1 MKTIT
6 KILDEELAMNK
17 EELLKEYKNVYGEDA
32 KDVFFSPGRINV
44 IGEHTDYNG
53 GHVFPAAI
61 SLGVYGVYGP
71 REDNKVRLYSGNVD
85 GDIVEF
91 DLDDSS
97 VEKDDRFWTNYFKG
111 MLTYLK
117 ERADGDKINHGFNL
131 YIKATLPSGSGLS
144 SSAAIEML
152 MGIILKDEF
161 NLDVDRVTLAKLGQK
176 TENEFV
182 GLNSGIMDQF
192 ACIMGK
198 KDNAIF
204 LDTNTM
210 EYEYKPLKLGEYEI
224 IIMSTNKEHT
234 LADSAYNDRVRE
246 CHDALTK
253 LQTKLNIKALGEL
266 DEESFD
272 EYSYL
277 INDETEI
284 RRARHAV
291 FENQRT
297 LHATK
302 AMEDADL
309 EKLGRLINASHVSLH
324 YDYEVT
330 GKELDTL
337 AEAAWKQ
344 DGVLGAR
351 MIGGGFG
358 GSAIAIVK
366 KDKAEEF
373 KKNVGKIYRNKIGY
387 DASFY
392 DAEIVDGTKR
402 I

>member
-1 MKTIT
+1 
-6 KILDEELAMNK
+6 MNK
-17 EELLKEYKNVYGEDA
+17 EELLKEYETTFGEKG

-71 REDNKVRLYSGNVD
+71 REDKKVCLFSGNVD

-91 DLDDSS
+91 DIDDTT
-97 VEKDDRFWTNYFKG
+97 VEKDDRFWANYFKG
-111 MLTYLK
+111 MITYLREK
-117 ERADGDKINHGFNL
+117 YDNIDHGFNL
-131 YIKATLPSGSGLS
+131 YIKANLPSSSGLS

-161 NLDVDRVTLAKLGQK
+161 NLDVDRIALAKMGQR

-198 KDNAIF
+198 KDSAIF
-204 LDTNTM
+204 LDCNTLD
-210 EYEYKPLKLGEYEI
+210 YEYKPLALGDYEI
-224 IIMSTNKEHT
+224 IIMATNKPHT

-246 CHDALTK
+246 CHDAVKK
-253 LQTKLNIKALGEL
+253 LQAKLDIKTLGEL
-266 DEESFD
+266 DNDTFD
-272 EYSYL
+272 EYAYL
-277 INDETEI
+277 INNETEI
-284 RRARHAV
+284 KRARHAV
-291 FENQRT
+291 SENQRT
-297 LHATK
+297 LRATK
-302 AMEDADL
+302 AMQDGDL
-309 EKLGRLINASHVSLH
+309 EKLGRLIDASHVSLH

-330 GKELDTL
+330 GQELDTL
-337 AEAAWKQ
+337 AEASWAQ
-344 DGVLGAR
+344 PGVLGAR

-366 KDKAEEF
+366 KDQAEAF
-373 KKNVGKIYRNKIGY
+373 KKNVGKIYRDKIGY

-392 DAEIVDGTKR
+392 DAKIVDGTKR

>member
-1 MKTIT
+1 
-6 KILDEELAMNK
+6 MNK
-17 EELLKEYKNVYGEDA
+17 EELLKEYETTFGEKG

-71 REDNKVRLYSGNVD
+71 REDKKVCLFSGNVD

-91 DLDDSS
+91 DIDDTT
-97 VEKDDRFWTNYFKG
+97 VEKDDRFWANYFKG
-111 MLTYLK
+111 MITYLREK
-117 ERADGDKINHGFNL
+117 YDNIDHGFNL
-131 YIKATLPSGSGLS
+131 YIKANLPSGSGLS

-161 NLDVDRVTLAKLGQK
+161 NLDVDRIALAKMGQR

-198 KDNAIF
+198 KDSAIF
-204 LDTNTM
+204 LDCNTLD
-210 EYEYKPLKLGEYEI
+210 YEYKPLALGDYEI
-224 IIMSTNKEHT
+224 IIMATNKPHT

-246 CHDALTK
+246 CHDAVKK
-253 LQTKLNIKALGEL
+253 LQAKLDIKTLGEL
-266 DEESFD
+266 DNDTFD
-272 EYSYL
+272 EYVYL
-277 INDETEI
+277 INNETEI
-284 RRARHAV
+284 KRARHAV
-291 FENQRT
+291 SENQRT
-297 LHATK
+297 LRATK
-302 AMEDADL
+302 AMQDGDL
-309 EKLGRLINASHVSLH
+309 EKLGRLIDASHVSLH

-330 GKELDTL
+330 GQELDTL
-337 AEAAWKQ
+337 AEASWAQ
-344 DGVLGAR
+344 PGVLGAR

-366 KDKAEEF
+366 KDQAEAF
-373 KKNVGKIYRNKIGY
+373 KKNVGKIYRDKIGY

>member
-1 MKTIT
+1 
-6 KILDEELAMNK
+6 MNK
-17 EELLKEYKNVYGEDA
+17 EELLKEYETTFGEKGKDA
-32 KDVFFSPGRINV
+32 FFSPGRINV

-71 REDNKVRLYSGNVD
+71 REDKKVCLFSGNVD

-91 DLDDSS
+91 DIDDTT
-97 VEKDDRFWTNYFKG
+97 VEKDDRFWANYFKG
-111 MLTYLK
+111 MITYLREK
-117 ERADGDKINHGFNL
+117 YDNIDHGFNL
-131 YIKATLPSGSGLS
+131 YIKANLPSGSGLS

-161 NLDVDRVTLAKLGQK
+161 NLDVDRIALAKMGQR

-198 KDNAIF
+198 KDSAIF
-204 LDTNTM
+204 LDCNTLD
-210 EYEYKPLKLGEYEI
+210 YEYKPLALGDYEI
-224 IIMSTNKEHT
+224 IIMATNKPHT

-246 CHDALTK
+246 CHDAVKK
-253 LQTKLNIKALGEL
+253 LQAKLDIKTLGEL
-266 DEESFD
+266 DNDTFD
-272 EYSYL
+272 EYAYL
-277 INDETEI
+277 INNETEI
-284 RRARHAV
+284 KRARHAV
-291 FENQRT
+291 SENQRT
-297 LHATK
+297 LRATK
-302 AMEDADL
+302 AMQDGDL
-309 EKLGRLINASHVSLH
+309 EKLGRLIDASHVSLH

-330 GKELDTL
+330 GQELDTL
-337 AEAAWKQ
+337 AEASWAQ
-344 DGVLGAR
+344 PGVLGAR

-366 KDKAEEF
+366 KDQAEAF
-373 KKNVGKIYRNKIGY
+373 KKNVGKIYRDKIGY

>member
-1 MKTIT
+1 
-6 KILDEELAMNK
+6 MNK
-17 EELLKEYKNVYGEDA
+17 DELIKNYQKVFGKNE

-71 REDNKVRLYSGNVD
+71 RNDNKVCLYSGNID
-85 GDIVEF
+85 GEIVEF
-91 DLDDSS
+91 DLNDDT
-97 VEKDDRFWTNYFKG
+97 VEKDDRFWANYFKG
-111 MLTYLK
+111 MITYLRQR
-117 ERADGDKINHGFNL
+117 EDGNKINHGFNL
-131 YIKATLPSGSGLS
+131 YIKADLPSGSGLS

-152 MGIILKDEF
+152 MGMILKDEF
-161 NLDVDRVTLAKLGQK
+161 DLDINRPDLARLGQK

-198 KDNAIF
+198 NDSAIF
-204 LDTNTM
+204 LDCNTM
-210 EYEYKPLKLGEYEI
+210 EYEYLPLKLGDYEI

-234 LADSAYNDRVRE
+234 LADSAYNNRVRE
-246 CHDALTK
+246 CKNALEK
-253 LQTKLNIKALGEL
+253 LQTKLGITSLGEL
-266 DEESFD
+266 DSQTFD
-272 EYSYL
+272 EYAYL

-284 RRARHAV
+284 KRARHAV
-291 FENQRT
+291 NENERT
-297 LHATK
+297 IRATK
-302 AMEDADL
+302 AMKDNDL
-309 EKLGRLINASHVSLH
+309 EKLGHLINASHVSLH

-366 KDKAEEF
+366 KDKAEDF
-373 KKNVGKIYRNKIGY
+373 KKNVGKIYRDKVGY

-392 DAEIVDGTKR
+392 DAEIVDGTKK

>member
-1 MKTIT
+1 
-6 KILDEELAMNK
+6 MNK
-17 EELLKEYKNVYGEDA
+17 EELLKEYETTFGEKG

-71 REDNKVRLYSGNVD
+71 REDKKVCLFSGNVD

-91 DLDDSS
+91 DIDDTT
-97 VEKDDRFWTNYFKG
+97 VEKDDRFWANYFKG
-111 MLTYLK
+111 MITYLREK
-117 ERADGDKINHGFNL
+117 YDNIDHGFNL
-131 YIKATLPSGSGLS
+131 YIKANLPSGSGLS

-161 NLDVDRVTLAKLGQK
+161 NLDVDRIALAKMGQR

-198 KDNAIF
+198 KDSAIF
-204 LDTNTM
+204 LDCNTLD
-210 EYEYKPLKLGEYEI
+210 YEYKPLALGDYEI
-224 IIMSTNKEHT
+224 IIMATNKPHT

-246 CHDALTK
+246 CHDAVKK
-253 LQTKLNIKALGEL
+253 LQAKLDIKTLGEL
-266 DEESFD
+266 DNDTFD
-272 EYSYL
+272 EYAYL
-277 INDETEI
+277 INNETEI
-284 RRARHAV
+284 KRARHAV
-291 FENQRT
+291 SENQRT
-297 LHATK
+297 LRATK
-302 AMEDADL
+302 AMQDGDL
-309 EKLGRLINASHVSLH
+309 EKLGRLIDASHVSLH

-330 GKELDTL
+330 GQELDTL
-337 AEAAWKQ
+337 AEASWARP
-344 DGVLGAR
+344 GVLGAR

-366 KDKAEEF
+366 KDQAEEF
-373 KKNVGKIYRNKIGY
+373 KKNVGKIYRDKIGY

>member
-1 MKTIT
+1 
-6 KILDEELAMNK
+6 MNK
-17 EELLKEYKNVYGEDA
+17 EELLAAYKNTFGEEGQDI
-32 KDVFFSPGRINV
+32 FFSPGRINV

-71 REDNKVRLYSGNVD
+71 RSDNKVVLYSGNID
-85 GDIVEF
+85 GEAVEF
-91 DLDDSS
+91 DLDDET

-111 MLTYLK
+111 MLTYLRHRK
-117 ERADGDKINHGFNL
+117 DGDKINHGFNL

-161 NLDVDRVTLAKLGQK
+161 DLDVDRVTLAKLGQK

-198 KDNAIF
+198 KDSAIF
-204 LDTNTM
+204 LDCNTL

-234 LADSAYNDRVRE
+234 LADSAYNDRVKE
-246 CHDALTK
+246 CNNALEK
-253 LQTKLNIKALGEL
+253 LQKKLDIKALGEL
-266 DEESFD
+266 DDHTFD

-277 INDETEI
+277 INDETELK
-284 RRARHAV
+284 RARHAV
-291 FENQRT
+291 SENGRT
-297 LHATK
+297 IRATK
-302 AMEDADL
+302 AMEANDL

-337 AEAAWKQ
+337 AEESWKQ

-358 GSAIAIVK
+358 GSAIAIVR
-366 KDKAEEF
+366 KDKAEDF
-373 KKNVGKIYRNKIGY
+373 KKNVGKAYREAVGY

>member
-1 MKTIT
+1 
-6 KILDEELAMNK
+6 MNK
-17 EELLKEYKNVYGEDA
+17 EELLKEYETTFGEKGKN
-32 KDVFFSPGRINV
+32 VFFSPGRINV

-71 REDNKVRLYSGNVD
+71 REDKKVCLFSGNVD

-91 DLDDSS
+91 DIDDTT
-97 VEKDDRFWTNYFKG
+97 VEKDDRFWANYFKG
-111 MLTYLK
+111 MITYLREK
-117 ERADGDKINHGFNL
+117 YDNIDHGFNL
-131 YIKATLPSGSGLS
+131 YIKANLPSGSGLS

-161 NLDVDRVTLAKLGQK
+161 NLDVDRIDLAKMGQR

-198 KDNAIF
+198 KDSAIF
-204 LDTNTM
+204 LDCNTLD
-210 EYEYKPLKLGEYEI
+210 YEYKPLALGDYEI
-224 IIMSTNKEHT
+224 IIMATNKPHT

-246 CHDALTK
+246 CHDAVKK
-253 LQTKLNIKALGEL
+253 LQAKLDIKTLGEL
-266 DEESFD
+266 DNDTFD
-272 EYSYL
+272 EYAYL
-277 INDETEI
+277 INNETEI
-284 RRARHAV
+284 KRARHAV
-291 FENQRT
+291 SENQRT
-297 LHATK
+297 LRATK
-302 AMEDADL
+302 AMQDGDL
-309 EKLGRLINASHVSLH
+309 EKLGRLIDASHVSLH

-330 GKELDTL
+330 GQELDTL
-337 AEAAWKQ
+337 AEASWAQ
-344 DGVLGAR
+344 PGVLGAR

-366 KDKAEEF
+366 KDRAEAF
-373 KKNVGKIYRNKIGY
+373 KKNVGKIYRDKIGY

>member
-1 MKTIT
+1 
-6 KILDEELAMNK
+6 MNK
-17 EELLKEYKNVYGEDA
+17 EELLKEYETTFGEKG

-71 REDNKVRLYSGNVD
+71 REDKKVCLFSGNVD

-91 DLDDSS
+91 DIDDTT
-97 VEKDDRFWTNYFKG
+97 VEKDDRFWANYFKG
-111 MLTYLK
+111 MITYLREK
-117 ERADGDKINHGFNL
+117 YDNIDHGFNL
-131 YIKATLPSGSGLS
+131 YIKANLPSGSGLS

-161 NLDVDRVTLAKLGQK
+161 NLDVDRIALAKMGQR

-198 KDNAIF
+198 KDSAIF
-204 LDTNTM
+204 LDCNTLD
-210 EYEYKPLKLGEYEI
+210 YEYKPLALGDYEI
-224 IIMSTNKEHT
+224 IIMATNKPHT
-234 LADSAYNDRVRE
+234 LTDSAYNDRVRE
-246 CHDALTK
+246 CHDAVKK
-253 LQTKLNIKALGEL
+253 LQAKLDIKTLGEL
-266 DEESFD
+266 DNDTFD
-272 EYSYL
+272 EYAYL
-277 INDETEI
+277 INNETEI
-284 RRARHAV
+284 KRARHAV
-291 FENQRT
+291 SENQRT
-297 LHATK
+297 LRATK
-302 AMEDADL
+302 AMQDGDL
-309 EKLGRLINASHVSLH
+309 EKLGRLIDASHVSLH

-330 GKELDTL
+330 GQELDTL
-337 AEAAWKQ
+337 AEASWAQ
-344 DGVLGAR
+344 PGVLGAR

-366 KDKAEEF
+366 KDQAEAF
-373 KKNVGKIYRNKIGY
+373 KKNVGKIYRDKIGY

>member
-1 MKTIT
+1 
-6 KILDEELAMNK
+6 MNK
-17 EELLKEYKNVYGEDA
+17 EELLKEYETTFGEKG

-61 SLGVYGVYGP
+61 SLGVYGIYGP
-71 REDNKVRLYSGNVD
+71 REDKKVRLFSGNVD

-91 DLDDSS
+91 NIDDTT

-111 MLTYLK
+111 MIAYLREK
-117 ERADGDKINHGFNL
+117 YDNIDHGFNL
-131 YIKATLPSGSGLS
+131 YIKANLPSGSGLS

-161 NLDVDRVTLAKLGQK
+161 DLDVDRIALAKMGQR

-198 KDNAIF
+198 KDSAIF
-204 LDTNTM
+204 LDCNSLD
-210 EYEYKPLKLGEYEI
+210 YEYLPLALGDYEI
-224 IIMSTNKEHT
+224 IIMATNKEHT
-234 LADSAYNDRVRE
+234 LADSAYNNRVRE
-246 CHDALTK
+246 CHNALEK
-253 LQTKLNIKALGEL
+253 LQKQLDIKSLGEL
-266 DEESFD
+266 DNDTLD
-272 EYSYL
+272 EYFYL
-277 INDETEI
+277 INDETELK
-284 RRARHAV
+284 RARHAV
-291 FENQRT
+291 SENQRT
-297 LHATK
+297 LRATK
-302 AMEDADL
+302 AMKAGDL
-309 EKLGRLINASHVSLH
+309 AKLGRLINASHISLH

-337 AEAAWKQ
+337 VEASWKQ
-344 DGVLGAR
+344 PGVLGAR

-366 KDKAEEF
+366 KSEAENF
-373 KKNVGKIYRNKIGY
+373 KQEVGKIYRDAIGY
-387 DASFY
+387 DASLY

>member
-1 MKTIT
+1 
-6 KILDEELAMNK
+6 MNK
-17 EELLKEYKNVYGEDA
+17 EELLTEYEKNFGE
-32 KDVFFSPGRINV
+32 KGQDVFFSPGRINV

-71 REDNKVRLYSGNVD
+71 REDKKVRLYSGNVD

-91 DLDDSS
+91 DIDDTT
-97 VEKDDRFWTNYFKG
+97 VEKDDRFWANYFKG
-111 MLTYLK
+111 MITYLREK
-117 ERADGDKINHGFNL
+117 YDNINHGFNL
-131 YIKATLPSGSGLS
+131 YIKANLSSGSGLS

-161 NLDVDRVTLAKLGQK
+161 NLDVDRIALAKMGQR

-198 KDNAIF
+198 KDSAIF
-204 LDTNTM
+204 LDCNTL
-210 EYEYKPLKLGEYEI
+210 EYEYKPLALGDYEI
-224 IIMSTNKEHT
+224 IIMATNKPHT

-246 CHDALTK
+246 CHDALEK
-253 LQTKLNIKALGEL
+253 LQQKLDVKSLGEL
-266 DEESFD
+266 DNDTLD

-277 INDETEI
+277 INDETELK
-284 RRARHAV
+284 RARHAV
-291 FENQRT
+291 SENQRT
-297 LHATK
+297 LRATK
-302 AMEDADL
+302 AMQDGDL
-309 EKLGRLINASHVSLH
+309 EKLGRLIDASHVSLH

-330 GKELDTL
+330 GDELDTL
-337 AEAAWKQ
+337 AEASWKQ
-344 DGVLGAR
+344 PGVLGAR

-366 KDKAEEF
+366 KSEAENF
-373 KKNVGKIYRNKIGY
+373 KQNVGKIYRDKIGY

-392 DAEIVDGTKR
+392 DAEIVDGTKK

>member
-1 MKTIT
+1 
-6 KILDEELAMNK
+6 MNK
-17 EELLKEYKNVYGEDA
+17 EELLKEYETTFGEKG

-61 SLGVYGVYGP
+61 SLGVYGIYGP
-71 REDNKVRLYSGNVD
+71 REDKKVRLFSGNVD

-91 DLDDSS
+91 DIDDTT

-111 MLTYLK
+111 MIAYLREK
-117 ERADGDKINHGFNL
+117 YDNIDHGFNL
-131 YIKATLPSGSGLS
+131 YIKANLPSGSGLS

-161 NLDVDRVTLAKLGQK
+161 NLDVDRIALAKMGQR

-198 KDNAIF
+198 KDSAIF
-204 LDTNTM
+204 LDCNSLD
-210 EYEYKPLKLGEYEI
+210 YEYLPLALSDYEI
-224 IIMSTNKEHT
+224 IIMATNKEHT
-234 LADSAYNDRVRE
+234 LADSAYNNRVRE
-246 CHDALTK
+246 CHNALEK
-253 LQTKLNIKALGEL
+253 LQKQLDIKSLGEL
-266 DEESFD
+266 DNDTLD

-277 INDETEI
+277 INDETELK
-284 RRARHAV
+284 RARHAV
-291 FENQRT
+291 SENQRT
-297 LHATK
+297 LRATK
-302 AMEDADL
+302 AMQDGDL
-309 EKLGRLINASHVSLH
+309 EKLGRLIDASHVSLH

-330 GKELDTL
+330 GQELDTL
-337 AEAAWKQ
+337 AEASWAQ
-344 DGVLGAR
+344 PGVLGAR

-366 KDKAEEF
+366 KDQAEAF
-373 KKNVGKIYRNKIGY
+373 KKNVGKIYRDKVGY

>member
-1 MKTIT
+1 
-6 KILDEELAMNK
+6 MNK
-17 EELLKEYKNVYGEDA
+17 EELLKEYETTFGEKG

-71 REDNKVRLYSGNVD
+71 REDKKVRLFSGNVD

-91 DLDDSS
+91 DIDDTT

-111 MLTYLK
+111 MIAYLREK
-117 ERADGDKINHGFNL
+117 YDNIDHGFNL
-131 YIKATLPSGSGLS
+131 YIKANLPSGSGLS

-161 NLDVDRVTLAKLGQK
+161 NLDVDRIALAKMGQR

-198 KDNAIF
+198 KDSAIF
-204 LDTNTM
+204 LDCNTLD
-210 EYEYKPLKLGEYEI
+210 YEYKPLALGDYEI
-224 IIMSTNKEHT
+224 IIMATNKPHT

-246 CHDALTK
+246 CHDAVKK
-253 LQTKLNIKALGEL
+253 LQAKLDIKTLGEL
-266 DEESFD
+266 DNDTFD
-272 EYSYL
+272 EYAYL
-277 INDETEI
+277 INNETEI
-284 RRARHAV
+284 KRARHAV
-291 FENQRT
+291 SENQRT
-297 LHATK
+297 LRATK
-302 AMEDADL
+302 AMQDGDL
-309 EKLGRLINASHVSLH
+309 EKLGRLIDASHVSLH

-330 GKELDTL
+330 GQELDTL
-337 AEAAWKQ
+337 AEASWAQ
-344 DGVLGAR
+344 PGVLGAR

-366 KDKAEEF
+366 KDQAEEF
-373 KKNVGKIYRNKIGY
+373 KKNVGKIYRDKIGY

>member
-1 MKTIT
+1 
-6 KILDEELAMNK
+6 MNK
-17 EELLKEYKNVYGEDA
+17 EELLKEYETTFGEKG

-71 REDNKVRLYSGNVD
+71 REDKKVCLFSGNVD

-91 DLDDSS
+91 DIDDTT
-97 VEKDDRFWTNYFKG
+97 VEKDDRFWANYFKG
-111 MLTYLK
+111 MITYLLEK
-117 ERADGDKINHGFNL
+117 YDNIDHGFNL
-131 YIKATLPSGSGLS
+131 YIKANLPSGSGLS

-161 NLDVDRVTLAKLGQK
+161 NLDVDRIALAKMGQR

-198 KDNAIF
+198 KDSAIF
-204 LDTNTM
+204 LDCNTLD
-210 EYEYKPLKLGEYEI
+210 YEYKPLALGDYEI
-224 IIMSTNKEHT
+224 IIMATNKPHT

-246 CHDALTK
+246 CHDAVKK
-253 LQTKLNIKALGEL
+253 LQAKLDIKTLGEL
-266 DEESFD
+266 DNDTFD
-272 EYSYL
+272 EYAYL
-277 INDETEI
+277 INNETEI
-284 RRARHAV
+284 KRARHAV
-291 FENQRT
+291 SENQRT
-297 LHATK
+297 LRATN
-302 AMEDADL
+302 AMQDGDL
-309 EKLGRLINASHVSLH
+309 EKLGRLIDASHVSLH

-330 GKELDTL
+330 GQELDTL
-337 AEAAWKQ
+337 AEASWAQ
-344 DGVLGAR
+344 PGVLGAR

-366 KDKAEEF
+366 KDQAEAF
-373 KKNVGKIYRNKIGY
+373 KKNVGKIYRDKVGY

>member
-1 MKTIT
+1 
-6 KILDEELAMNK
+6 MNK
-17 EELLKEYKNVYGEDA
+17 EELLKEYETTFGEKG

-71 REDNKVRLYSGNVD
+71 REDKKVCLFSGNVD

-91 DLDDSS
+91 DIDDTT
-97 VEKDDRFWTNYFKG
+97 VEKDDRFWANYFKG
-111 MLTYLK
+111 MITYLREK
-117 ERADGDKINHGFNL
+117 YDNIDHGFNL
-131 YIKATLPSGSGLS
+131 YIKANLPSGSGLS

-161 NLDVDRVTLAKLGQK
+161 NLDVDRIALAKMGQR

-198 KDNAIF
+198 KDSAIF
-204 LDTNTM
+204 LDCNTLD
-210 EYEYKPLKLGEYEI
+210 YEYKPLTLGDYEI
-224 IIMSTNKEHT
+224 IIMATNKPHT

-246 CHDALTK
+246 CHDAVKK
-253 LQTKLNIKALGEL
+253 LQAKLDIKTLGEL
-266 DEESFD
+266 DNDTFD
-272 EYSYL
+272 EYAYL
-277 INDETEI
+277 INNETEI
-284 RRARHAV
+284 KRARHAV
-291 FENQRT
+291 SENQRT
-297 LHATK
+297 LRATK
-302 AMEDADL
+302 AMQDGDL
-309 EKLGRLINASHVSLH
+309 EKLGRLIDASHVSLH

-330 GKELDTL
+330 GQELDTL
-337 AEAAWKQ
+337 AEASWAQ
-344 DGVLGAR
+344 PGVLGAR

-366 KDKAEEF
+366 KDQAEAF
-373 KKNVGKIYRNKIGY
+373 KKNVGKIYRDKIGY

>member
-1 MKTIT
+1 
-6 KILDEELAMNK
+6 MNK
-17 EELLKEYKNVYGEDA
+17 EELLKEYETTFGEKG

-71 REDNKVRLYSGNVD
+71 REDKKVCLFSGNVD

-91 DLDDSS
+91 DIDDTT
-97 VEKDDRFWTNYFKG
+97 VEKDDRFWANYFKG
-111 MLTYLK
+111 MITYLREK
-117 ERADGDKINHGFNL
+117 YDNIDHGFNL
-131 YIKATLPSGSGLS
+131 YIKANLPSGSGLS

-161 NLDVDRVTLAKLGQK
+161 NLDVDRIALAKMGQR

-198 KDNAIF
+198 KDSAIF
-204 LDTNTM
+204 LDCNTLD
-210 EYEYKPLKLGEYEI
+210 YEYKPLALGDYKI
-224 IIMSTNKEHT
+224 IIMATNKPHT

-246 CHDALTK
+246 CHDAVKK
-253 LQTKLNIKALGEL
+253 LQAKLDIKTLGEL
-266 DEESFD
+266 DNDTFD
-272 EYSYL
+272 EYAYL
-277 INDETEI
+277 INNETEI
-284 RRARHAV
+284 KRARHAV
-291 FENQRT
+291 SENQRT
-297 LHATK
+297 LRATK
-302 AMEDADL
+302 AMQNGDL
-309 EKLGRLINASHVSLH
+309 EKLGRLIDASHVSLH

-330 GKELDTL
+330 GQELDTL
-337 AEAAWKQ
+337 AEASWAQ
-344 DGVLGAR
+344 PGVLGAR

-366 KDKAEEF
+366 KDQAEAF
-373 KKNVGKIYRNKIGY
+373 KKNVGKIYRDKIGY

>member
-1 MKTIT
+1 
-6 KILDEELAMNK
+6 MNK
-17 EELLKEYKNVYGEDA
+17 EELLKEYETTFGEKG

-71 REDNKVRLYSGNVD
+71 REDKKVRLFSGNVD

-91 DLDDSS
+91 DIDDTT

-111 MLTYLK
+111 MIAYLREK
-117 ERADGDKINHGFNL
+117 YDNIDHGFNL
-131 YIKATLPSGSGLS
+131 YIKANLPSGSGLS

-161 NLDVDRVTLAKLGQK
+161 DLDVDRIALAKMGQR

-198 KDNAIF
+198 KDSAIF
-204 LDTNTM
+204 LDCNSLD
-210 EYEYKPLKLGEYEI
+210 YEYLPLALSDYEI
-224 IIMSTNKEHT
+224 IIMATNKEHT
-234 LADSAYNDRVRE
+234 LADSAYNNRVRE
-246 CHDALTK
+246 CHNALEK
-253 LQTKLNIKALGEL
+253 LQKQLDIKSLGEL
-266 DEESFD
+266 DNDTLD

-277 INDETEI
+277 INDETKLK
-284 RRARHAV
+284 RARHAV
-291 FENQRT
+291 SENQRT
-297 LHATK
+297 LRATK
-302 AMEDADL
+302 AMKSGDL
-309 EKLGRLINASHVSLH
+309 AKLGRLNNASHISLH

-337 AEAAWKQ
+337 VEASWKQ
-344 DGVLGAR
+344 PGVLGAR

-366 KDKAEEF
+366 KSEAENF
-373 KKNVGKIYRNKIGY
+373 KQEVGKIYRDKIGY

>member
-1 MKTIT
+1 
-6 KILDEELAMNK
+6 MNK
-17 EELLKEYKNVYGEDA
+17 EELLKEYETTFGEKG

-71 REDNKVRLYSGNVD
+71 REDKKVCLFSGNVD

-91 DLDDSS
+91 DIDDTT
-97 VEKDDRFWTNYFKG
+97 VEKDDRFWANYFKG
-111 MLTYLK
+111 MITYLREK
-117 ERADGDKINHGFNL
+117 YDNIDHGFNL
-131 YIKATLPSGSGLS
+131 YIKANLPSGSGLS

-161 NLDVDRVTLAKLGQK
+161 NLDVDRIALAKMGQR

-198 KDNAIF
+198 KDSAIF
-204 LDTNTM
+204 LDCNTLD
-210 EYEYKPLKLGEYEI
+210 YEYKPLALGDYEI
-224 IIMSTNKEHT
+224 IIMATNKPHT

-246 CHDALTK
+246 CHDAVKK
-253 LQTKLNIKALGEL
+253 LQAKLDIKTLGEL
-266 DEESFD
+266 DNDTFD
-272 EYSYL
+272 EYAYL
-277 INDETEI
+277 INNEI
-284 RRARHAV
+284 EIKRARHAV
-291 FENQRT
+291 SENQRT
-297 LHATK
+297 LRATK
-302 AMEDADL
+302 AMQDGDL
-309 EKLGRLINASHVSLH
+309 EKLGRLIDASHVSLH

-330 GKELDTL
+330 GQELDTL
-337 AEAAWKQ
+337 AEASWAQ
-344 DGVLGAR
+344 PGVLGAR

-366 KDKAEEF
+366 KDQAEAF
-373 KKNVGKIYRNKIGY
+373 KKNVGKIYRDKIGY

>member
-1 MKTIT
+1 
-6 KILDEELAMNK
+6 MNK
-17 EELLKEYKNVYGEDA
+17 DELIKNYQETFGKNE

-61 SLGVYGVYGP
+61 SLGVYGVYGS
-71 REDNKVRLYSGNVD
+71 RNDNKVCLYSGNVN
-85 GDIVEF
+85 GEVVEF
-91 DLDDSS
+91 DLNDDT
-97 VEKDDRFWTNYFKG
+97 VEKDDRFWANYFKG
-111 MLTYLK
+111 MIAYLRQRK
-117 ERADGDKINHGFNL
+117 DGNKINHGFNL
-131 YIKATLPSGSGLS
+131 YIKANLPSGSGLS

-152 MGIILKDEF
+152 MGTILKDEF
-161 NLDVDRVTLAKLGQK
+161 DLDIDRPTLARLGQK

-198 KDNAIF
+198 KDSAIF
-204 LDTNTM
+204 LDCNTM
-210 EYEYKPLKLGEYEI
+210 EYEYMPLKLGDYEI

-246 CHDALTK
+246 CKNALEK
-253 LQTKLNIKALGEL
+253 LQAELDIASLGEL
-266 DEESFD
+266 DSQTFD

-284 RRARHAV
+284 KRARHAV
-291 FENQRT
+291 NENERT
-297 LHATK
+297 IRATK
-302 AMEDADL
+302 AMKDDDL
-309 EKLGRLINASHVSLH
+309 EKLGHLINASHVSLH

-330 GKELDTL
+330 GEELDTL

-373 KKNVGKIYRNKIGY
+373 KRNVGKIYRDQIGY
-387 DASFY
+387 EASFY
-392 DAEIVDGTKR
+392 DAEIVDGTKK

>member
-1 MKTIT
+1 MDKQ
-6 KILDEELAMNK
+6 DF
-17 EELLKEYKNVYGEDA
+17 LKEYQDTFKEPG

-71 REDNKVRLYSGNVD
+71 REDKKVCLFSGNVD

-91 DLDDSS
+91 DIDDTT
-97 VEKDDRFWTNYFKG
+97 VEKDDRFWANYFKG
-111 MLTYLK
+111 MITYLREK
-117 ERADGDKINHGFNL
+117 YDNIDHGFNL
-131 YIKATLPSGSGLS
+131 YIKANLPSGSGLS

-161 NLDVDRVTLAKLGQK
+161 NLDVDRIALAKMGQR

-198 KDNAIF
+198 KDSAIF
-204 LDTNTM
+204 LDCNTLD
-210 EYEYKPLKLGEYEI
+210 YEYKPLALGDYEI
-224 IIMSTNKEHT
+224 IIMATNKPHT

-246 CHDALTK
+246 CHDAVKK
-253 LQTKLNIKALGEL
+253 LQAKLDIKTLGEL
-266 DEESFD
+266 DNDTFD
-272 EYSYL
+272 EYAYL
-277 INDETEI
+277 INNETEI
-284 RRARHAV
+284 KRARHAV
-291 FENQRT
+291 SENQRT
-297 LHATK
+297 LRATK
-302 AMEDADL
+302 AMQDGDL
-309 EKLGRLINASHVSLH
+309 EKLGRLIDASHVSLH

-330 GKELDTL
+330 GQELDTL
-337 AEAAWKQ
+337 AKASWAQ
-344 DGVLGAR
+344 PGVLGAR

-366 KDKAEEF
+366 KDQAEAF
-373 KKNVGKIYRNKIGY
+373 KKNVGKIYRDKIGY

>member
-1 MKTIT
+1 
-6 KILDEELAMNK
+6 MNK
-17 EELLKEYKNVYGEDA
+17 EELLTEYEKTFNENGQ
-32 KDVFFSPGRINV
+32 DVFFSPGRINV

-61 SLGVYGVYGP
+61 SLGVYGVYGS
-71 REDNKVRLYSGNVD
+71 RDDTKVRLYSGDVD
-85 GDIVEF
+85 GDVVEF
-91 DLDDSS
+91 DINDTT
-97 VEKDDRFWTNYFKG
+97 VEEGDRFWANYFKG
-111 MLTYLK
+111 MITYLREK
-117 ERADGDKINHGFNL
+117 YDNIDHGFNL
-131 YIKATLPSGSGLS
+131 YIKANLPSGSGLS

-161 NLDVDRVTLAKLGQK
+161 NLDVDRIALAKMGQR

-198 KDNAIF
+198 KDSAIF
-204 LDTNTM
+204 LDCNTLK
-210 EYEYKPLKLGEYEI
+210 YEYKPLALGDYEI
-224 IIMSTNKEHT
+224 IIMATNKPHT

-246 CHDALTK
+246 CHDALEK
-253 LQTKLNIKALGEL
+253 LQQKLDVKSLGEL
-266 DEESFD
+266 DNDALD

-277 INDETEI
+277 INDETELK
-284 RRARHAV
+284 RARHAV
-291 FENQRT
+291 SENQRT
-297 LHATK
+297 LRATK
-302 AMEDADL
+302 AMQYGDL
-309 EKLGRLINASHVSLH
+309 EKLGRLIDASHVSLH

-330 GKELDTL
+330 GDELDTL
-337 AEAAWKQ
+337 AEASWKQ
-344 DGVLGAR
+344 PGVLGAR

-366 KDKAEEF
+366 KSEAENF
-373 KKNVGKIYRNKIGY
+373 KKNVGDIYRDKIGY

>member
-1 MKTIT
+1 
-6 KILDEELAMNK
+6 MNK
-17 EELLKEYKNVYGEDA
+17 EELLKEYETTFGEKG

-61 SLGVYGVYGP
+61 SLGVYGIYGP
-71 REDNKVRLYSGNVD
+71 REDKKVRLFSGNVD

-91 DLDDSS
+91 NIDDTT

-111 MLTYLK
+111 MIAYLREK
-117 ERADGDKINHGFNL
+117 YDNIDHGFNL
-131 YIKATLPSGSGLS
+131 YIKANLPSGSGLS

-161 NLDVDRVTLAKLGQK
+161 DLDVDRIALAKMGQR

-198 KDNAIF
+198 KDSAIF
-204 LDTNTM
+204 LNCNSLD
-210 EYEYKPLKLGEYEI
+210 YEYLPLALGDYEI
-224 IIMSTNKEHT
+224 IIMATNKEHT
-234 LADSAYNDRVRE
+234 LTDSAYNNRVRE
-246 CHDALTK
+246 CHNALEK
-253 LQTKLNIKALGEL
+253 LQKQLDIKSLGEL
-266 DEESFD
+266 DNDTLD

-277 INDETEI
+277 INDETELK
-284 RRARHAV
+284 RARHAV
-291 FENQRT
+291 SENQRT
-297 LHATK
+297 LRATK
-302 AMEDADL
+302 AMKTGDL
-309 EKLGRLINASHVSLH
+309 AKLGRLINASHISLH

-337 AEAAWKQ
+337 VEASWKQ
-344 DGVLGAR
+344 PGVLGAR

-366 KDKAEEF
+366 KSEAENF
-373 KKNVGKIYRNKIGY
+373 KQEVGKIYRDAIGY

>member
-1 MKTIT
+1 
-6 KILDEELAMNK
+6 MNK
-17 EELLKEYKNVYGEDA
+17 EELLKEYETTFGEKG

-71 REDNKVRLYSGNVD
+71 REDKKVCLFSGNVD

-91 DLDDSS
+91 DIDDTT
-97 VEKDDRFWTNYFKG
+97 VEKDDRFWANYFKG
-111 MLTYLK
+111 MITYLREK
-117 ERADGDKINHGFNL
+117 YDNIDHGFNL
-131 YIKATLPSGSGLS
+131 YIKANLPSGSGLS

-161 NLDVDRVTLAKLGQK
+161 NLDVDRIALAKMGQR

-198 KDNAIF
+198 KDSAIF
-204 LDTNTM
+204 LDCNTLD
-210 EYEYKPLKLGEYEI
+210 YEYKPLDLGDYEI
-224 IIMSTNKEHT
+224 IIMATNKPHT

-246 CHDALTK
+246 CHDAVKK
-253 LQTKLNIKALGEL
+253 LQAKLDIKTLGEL
-266 DEESFD
+266 DNDTFD
-272 EYSYL
+272 EYAYL
-277 INDETEI
+277 INNETEI
-284 RRARHAV
+284 KRARHAV
-291 FENQRT
+291 SENQRT
-297 LHATK
+297 LRATK
-302 AMEDADL
+302 AMQNGDL
-309 EKLGRLINASHVSLH
+309 EKLGRLIDASHVSLH

-330 GKELDTL
+330 GQELDTL
-337 AEAAWKQ
+337 AEASWAQ
-344 DGVLGAR
+344 PGVLGAR

-366 KDKAEEF
+366 KDQAEAF
-373 KKNVGKIYRNKIGY
+373 KKNVGKIYRDKIGY

>member
-1 MKTIT
+1 
-6 KILDEELAMNK
+6 MNK
-17 EELLKEYKNVYGEDA
+17 DELIKNYQKVFGKNE

-71 REDNKVRLYSGNVD
+71 RNDNKVCLYSGNID
-85 GDIVEF
+85 GEIVEF
-91 DLDDSS
+91 DLNDDT
-97 VEKDDRFWTNYFKG
+97 VEKDDRFWANYFKG
-111 MLTYLK
+111 MITYLRQR
-117 ERADGDKINHGFNL
+117 EDGNKINHGFNL
-131 YIKATLPSGSGLS
+131 YIKADLPSGSGLS

-152 MGIILKDEF
+152 MGMILKDEF
-161 NLDVDRVTLAKLGQK
+161 DLDINRPDLARLGQK

-198 KDNAIF
+198 KDSAIF
-204 LDTNTM
+204 LDCNTLK
-210 EYEYKPLKLGEYEI
+210 YEYMPLALGDYEI
-224 IIMSTNKEHT
+224 IIMATNKPHT
-234 LADSAYNDRVRE
+234 LADSAYNDRVAE
-246 CHDALTK
+246 CGRALKK
-253 LQTKLNIKALGEL
+253 LQQKLDIKALGEL
-266 DEESFD
+266 DNDTFD

-284 RRARHAV
+284 KRARHAV
-291 FENQRT
+291 SENQRT
-297 LHATK
+297 LRATQ
-302 AMEDADL
+302 AMKDGDL
-309 EKLGRLINASHVSLH
+309 EKLGRLINASHESLH

-337 AEAAWKQ
+337 AEASWKQ
-344 DGVLGAR
+344 PGVLGAR

-366 KDKAEEF
+366 KSEAENF
-373 KKNVGKIYRNKIGY
+373 KKNVGKIYRDTIGY

>member
-1 MKTIT
+1 
-6 KILDEELAMNK
+6 MNK
-17 EELLKEYKNVYGEDA
+17 EELLKEYETTFGEKG

-61 SLGVYGVYGP
+61 SLGVYSVYGP
-71 REDNKVRLYSGNVD
+71 REDKKVCLFSGNVD

-91 DLDDSS
+91 DIDDTT
-97 VEKDDRFWTNYFKG
+97 VEKDDRFWANYFKG
-111 MLTYLK
+111 MITYLREK
-117 ERADGDKINHGFNL
+117 YDNIDHGFNL
-131 YIKATLPSGSGLS
+131 YIKANLPSGSGLS

-161 NLDVDRVTLAKLGQK
+161 NLDVDRIALAKMGQR

-198 KDNAIF
+198 KDSAIF
-204 LDTNTM
+204 LDCNTLD
-210 EYEYKPLKLGEYEI
+210 YEYKPLALGDYEI
-224 IIMSTNKEHT
+224 IIMATNKPHT

-246 CHDALTK
+246 CHDAVKK
-253 LQTKLNIKALGEL
+253 LQAKLDIKTLGEL
-266 DEESFD
+266 DNDTFD
-272 EYSYL
+272 EYAYL
-277 INDETEI
+277 INNETEI
-284 RRARHAV
+284 KRARHAV
-291 FENQRT
+291 SENQRT
-297 LHATK
+297 LRATK
-302 AMEDADL
+302 AMQDGDL
-309 EKLGRLINASHVSLH
+309 EKLGRLIDASHVSLH

-330 GKELDTL
+330 GQELDTL
-337 AEAAWKQ
+337 AEASWAQ
-344 DGVLGAR
+344 PGVLGAR

-366 KDKAEEF
+366 KDQAEAF
-373 KKNVGKIYRNKIGY
+373 KKNVGKIYRDKIGY

>member
-1 MKTIT
+1 
-6 KILDEELAMNK
+6 MNK
-17 EELLKEYKNVYGEDA
+17 EELLKEYETTFGEKG

-61 SLGVYGVYGP
+61 SLGVYGIYGP
-71 REDNKVRLYSGNVD
+71 REDKKVRLFSGNVD

-91 DLDDSS
+91 DIDDTT

-111 MLTYLK
+111 MIAYLREK
-117 ERADGDKINHGFNL
+117 YDNIDHGFNL
-131 YIKATLPSGSGLS
+131 YIKANLPSGSGLS

-161 NLDVDRVTLAKLGQK
+161 DLDVDRIALAKMGQR

-182 GLNSGIMDQF
+182 GLNSGIMDQL

-198 KDNAIF
+198 KDSAIF
-204 LDTNTM
+204 LDCNSLD
-210 EYEYKPLKLGEYEI
+210 YEYLPLALSDYEI
-224 IIMSTNKEHT
+224 IIMATNKEHT
-234 LADSAYNDRVRE
+234 LADSAYNNRVRE
-246 CHDALTK
+246 CHNALEK
-253 LQTKLNIKALGEL
+253 LQKQLDIKSLGEL
-266 DEESFD
+266 DNDTLD

-277 INDETEI
+277 INDETELK
-284 RRARHAV
+284 RARHAV
-291 FENQRT
+291 SENQRT
-297 LHATK
+297 LRATK
-302 AMEDADL
+302 AMKSGDL
-309 EKLGRLINASHVSLH
+309 AKLGRLINASHISLH

-337 AEAAWKQ
+337 VEASWKQ
-344 DGVLGAR
+344 PGVLGAR

-366 KDKAEEF
+366 KSEAENF
-373 KKNVGKIYRNKIGY
+373 KQEVGKIYRDAIGY

>member
-1 MKTIT
+1 
-6 KILDEELAMNK
+6 MNK
-17 EELLKEYKNVYGEDA
+17 EELLKEYETTFGEKG

-71 REDNKVRLYSGNVD
+71 REDKKVCLFSGNVD

-91 DLDDSS
+91 DIDDTT
-97 VEKDDRFWTNYFKG
+97 VEKDDRFWANYFKG
-111 MLTYLK
+111 MITYLREK
-117 ERADGDKINHGFNL
+117 YDNIDHGFNL
-131 YIKATLPSGSGLS
+131 YIKANLPSGSGLS

-161 NLDVDRVTLAKLGQK
+161 NLDVDRIALAKMGQR

-198 KDNAIF
+198 KDSAIF
-204 LDTNTM
+204 LDCNTLD
-210 EYEYKPLKLGEYEI
+210 YEYKPLALGDYEI
-224 IIMSTNKEHT
+224 IIMATNKPHT

-246 CHDALTK
+246 CHNAVKK
-253 LQTKLNIKALGEL
+253 LQAKLDIKTLGEL
-266 DEESFD
+266 DNDTFD
-272 EYSYL
+272 EYAYL
-277 INDETEI
+277 INNETEFK
-284 RRARHAV
+284 RARHAV
-291 FENQRT
+291 SENQRT
-297 LHATK
+297 LRATK
-302 AMEDADL
+302 AMQDGDL
-309 EKLGRLINASHVSLH
+309 EKLGHLIDASHVSLH

-330 GKELDTL
+330 GQELDTL
-337 AEAAWKQ
+337 AEASWAQ
-344 DGVLGAR
+344 PGVLGAR

-366 KDKAEEF
+366 KDQAEEF
-373 KKNVGKIYRNKIGY
+373 KKNVGKIYRDKIGY